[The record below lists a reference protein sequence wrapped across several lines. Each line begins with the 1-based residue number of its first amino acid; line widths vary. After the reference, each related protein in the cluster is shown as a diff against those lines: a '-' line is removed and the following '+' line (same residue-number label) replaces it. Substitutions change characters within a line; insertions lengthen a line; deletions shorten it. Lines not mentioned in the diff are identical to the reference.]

1 MVGMMGV
8 LNLQYALAFWQGNR
22 FLHSGE
28 LGVANIL
35 TVVMATM
42 VAGISIGHNLPHI
55 QAFGQAVAAAT
66 KVFNTIER
74 RSPID
79 PETDEGDQPE
89 EFVGN
94 IEFKG
99 VKHIYPSRQDTT
111 VLEDFNLKIDAGK
124 MVALVGASGSGKST
138 IFGLLERFYLP
149 MSGQVFLD
157 GRDVSTLNLKW
168 LRKHISIVS
177 QEPVLFSITIY
188 ESIAHGLVG
197 TEFEHVS
204 DLLYV

>member
-1 MVGMMGV
+1 MMGV

-74 RSPID
+74 KSPID
-79 PETDEGDQPE
+79 PETEEGEKPE

-94 IEFKG
+94 IEFKN

-111 VLEDFNLKIDAGK
+111 VLEEFSLKIEAGK

-157 GRDVSTLNLKW
+157 GRD
-168 LRKHISIVS
+168 I
-177 QEPVLFSITIY
+177 
-188 ESIAHGLVG
+188 G
-197 TEFEHVS
+197 T
-204 DLLYV
+204 

>member
-1 MVGMMGV
+1 M
-8 LNLQYALAFWQGNR
+8 
-22 FLHSGE
+22 
-28 LGVANIL
+28 
-35 TVVMATM
+35 
-42 VAGISIGHNLPHI
+42 

-74 RSPID
+74 ISPID
-79 PETDEGDQPE
+79 PETEEGEKPDE
-89 EFVGN
+89 FIGN
-94 IEFKG
+94 IEFQG

-111 VLEDFNLKIDAGK
+111 VLEDFSLRIDAGK

-138 IFGLLERFYLP
+138 IFGILERFYLP

-157 GRDVSTLNLKW
+157 GRDIATLNLKW
-168 LRKHISIVS
+168 LRRHIAIVS

-197 TEFEHVS
+197 TEHEHVS
-204 DLLYV
+204 TFSGIGLWRHES

>member
-1 MVGMMGV
+1 M
-8 LNLQYALAFWQGNR
+8 
-22 FLHSGE
+22 
-28 LGVANIL
+28 
-35 TVVMATM
+35 
-42 VAGISIGHNLPHI
+42 

-74 RSPID
+74 KSPID
-79 PETDEGDQPE
+79 PETDEGEKLE

-94 IEFKG
+94 IEFKD

-111 VLEDFNLKIDAGK
+111 VLEDFSLKINAGK

-149 MSGQVFLD
+149 MSGKVSLD
-157 GRDVSTLNLKW
+157 DRDISTLNLKW
-168 LRKHISIVS
+168 LRRIISIVS

-204 DLLYV
+204 SLFRCHFHG